1 MKRLAAGLLAGALML
16 ASPAWGAEVPAFSD
30 VEPGSWYEEGV
41 RVCVEE
47 GLMEGVGDGRFAPEA
62 PLSDVECGVLL
73 LRLYDLGHGGAG
85 TFEPAPEEWGK
96 ITFTTADGTA
106 VTGYGG
112 EDSWRWTALSRSD
125 PGRPG
130 ISLDTPE
137 LDAWGQAQDGKDATL
152 VLVGKEWAGTAVYY
166 AGDSEK
172 ILYFDFA
179 RDLDGNQIGPSSS
192 ELTTARYLRPAPE
205 RWWRDAG
212 YYAYSQ
218 GLLEYN
224 SAFSSLL
231 WDGQPGQPPITRW
244 AFAEPLAIAAG
255 ELPALGQVT
264 ELPDVGPDGEYEQI
278 ILGLYSAGVLTGSDA
293 YGTFHG
299 EWGLTR
305 AEAAGICARVL
316 RPELRK
322 TISPIPQ
329 AAFVPFQ
336 ENGFY
341 GLKDASGAVH
351 IPAQYAYLV
360 VEEDGAVVV
369 TDLHG
374 NKGILDVDGNVIL
387 PCLYPRIYNSPDQEG
402 LVVVGTAGDYASP
415 LHYNG
420 KKGMID
426 TQGTIV
432 IPLIYD
438 FLTPFEN
445 GTASFVRQEGETL
458 IFGHLEPD
466 GTELLLTAE
475 EVSPD
480 DQLYMA
486 LRLLGVI
493 TP

>member
-1 MKRLAAGLLAGALML
+1 MKRAAAVLLAGALML

-30 VEPGSWYEEGV
+30 VEPGNWYEEGV
-41 RVCVEE
+41 QVCVEE

-73 LRLYDLGHGGAG
+73 LRLYDLGHGGDG

-96 ITFTTADGTA
+96 ITFTTTDGTA

-205 RWWRDAG
+205 RWWRDAS

-231 WDGQPGQPPITRW
+231 GDGQPGQPPITRW

-305 AEAAGICARVL
+305 AEAPGCCGPSCALFRRC
-316 RPELRK
+316 RPF
-322 TISPIPQ
+322 P
-329 AAFVPFQ
+329 
-336 ENGFY
+336 
-341 GLKDASGAVH
+341 
-351 IPAQYAYLV
+351 
-360 VEEDGAVVV
+360 
-369 TDLHG
+369 
-374 NKGILDVDGNVIL
+374 
-387 PCLYPRIYNSPDQEG
+387 
-402 LVVVGTAGDYASP
+402 
-415 LHYNG
+415 
-420 KKGMID
+420 
-426 TQGTIV
+426 GTI
-432 IPLIYD
+432 PSPKSGPTSRRSSP
-438 FLTPFEN
+438 TPN
-445 GTASFVRQEGETL
+445 K
-458 IFGHLEPD
+458 
-466 GTELLLTAE
+466 
-475 EVSPD
+475 
-480 DQLYMA
+480 
-486 LRLLGVI
+486 
-493 TP
+493 

>member
-1 MKRLAAGLLAGALML
+1 MLRQISTVVLTAALLLSPVLAAEETEFG
-16 ASPAWGAEVPAFSD
+16 D
-30 VEPGSWYEEGV
+30 VAAGSWYEEGV
-41 RVCVEE
+41 RVCVEA

-73 LRLYDLGHGGAG
+73 LRLYDLGHGGDG

-152 VLVGKEWAGTAVYY
+152 VLVGKEWTGTAVYY

-172 ILYFDFA
+172 ILFFDFA

-205 RWWRDAG
+205 RWWRDAS

-316 RPELRK
+316 RPELRAVPALPPIPRDY
-322 TISPIPQ
+322 TLTQIGTYVETIFSYPRQISPWMFLLDGGLYGRDG
-329 AAFVPFQ
+329 AAVPMP
-336 ENGFY
+336 EGFTPEALY
-341 GLKDASGAVH
+341 GDRAVLSKFDPAIWPSGGLRCV
-351 IPAQYAYLV
+351 IGP
-360 VEEDGAVVV
+360 DGAVVLPAGV
-369 TDLHG
+369 YEYGDPALDAALTEPMSEDLVG
-374 NKGILDVDGNVIL
+374 RYYGPDGAPV
-387 PCLYPRIYNSPDQEG
+387 SQWFD
-402 LVVVGTAGDYASP
+402 
-415 LHYNG
+415 
-420 KKGMID
+420 
-426 TQGTIV
+426 
-432 IPLIYD
+432 
-438 FLTPFEN
+438 
-445 GTASFVRQEGETL
+445 
-458 IFGHLEPD
+458 HLSALGPD
-466 GTELLLTAE
+466 GTGIAA
-475 EVSPD
+475 VD
-480 DQLYMA
+480 
-486 LRLLGVI
+486 GVI
-493 TP
+493 YRIEF